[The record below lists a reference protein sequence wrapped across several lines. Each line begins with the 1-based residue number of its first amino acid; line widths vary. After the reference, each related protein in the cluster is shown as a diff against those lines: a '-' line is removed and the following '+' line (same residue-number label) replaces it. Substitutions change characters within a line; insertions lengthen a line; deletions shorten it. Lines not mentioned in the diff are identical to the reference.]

1 MNSTGE
7 LAGSGLAHPLLEA
20 GRQAGNSQSWKA
32 RGILYQT
39 VNRLPVANQ
48 VILGSWMVDIRQ
60 EGCGQISS
68 PEETH
73 STPEKVLPLCT
84 RETKQPR
91 QGRR

>member
-48 VILGSWMVDIRQ
+48 IFLGYWTVTSTRRVTARNQLPKEDIQ
-60 EGCGQISS
+60 
-68 PEETH
+68 H
-73 STPEKVLPLCT
+73 TPETVLPLHT
-84 RETKQPR
+84 KETKR
-91 QGRR
+91 LG